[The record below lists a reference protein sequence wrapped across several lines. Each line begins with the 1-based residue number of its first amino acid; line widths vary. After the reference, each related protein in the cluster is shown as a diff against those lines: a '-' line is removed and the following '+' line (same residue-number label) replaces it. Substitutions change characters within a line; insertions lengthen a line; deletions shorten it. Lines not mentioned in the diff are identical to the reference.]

1 MKNNNIVILLATYN
15 GERFLKEQIESL
27 YEQTYTQW
35 DIYVHDDGSSDN
47 TIQILEEYEKEKD
60 NFHILRYPSMGGSA
74 NNFFSLLKR
83 VKAQYYFFADQDDK
97 WLQDKVESSLIEIK
111 KMEQKHPGSPILI
124 CSDVAVTDINL
135 NIMHPSL
142 WKESNTHPEFLNKYK
157 SAPIPF
163 VTGCTMLINNYTKYE
178 IEWDKINKATMHDAY
193 ITLCTLKHGGYISPI
208 NKPLLLY
215 RQHGDNTLGAF
226 SKEKSKFTYK
236 FFHLKEIIR
245 NNIGILKMIHAIKYC
260 TFYEFISYKR
270 QYKKLCKHTD
280 CKKI

>member
-97 WLQDKVESSLIEIK
+97 WLQDKVESGLIEIK
-111 KMEQKHPGSPILI
+111 KL
-124 CSDVAVTDINL
+124 
-135 NIMHPSL
+135 
-142 WKESNTHPEFLNKYK
+142 
-157 SAPIPF
+157 
-163 VTGCTMLINNYTKYE
+163 
-178 IEWDKINKATMHDAY
+178 
-193 ITLCTLKHGGYISPI
+193 
-208 NKPLLLY
+208 
-215 RQHGDNTLGAF
+215 
-226 SKEKSKFTYK
+226 
-236 FFHLKEIIR
+236 
-245 NNIGILKMIHAIKYC
+245 
-260 TFYEFISYKR
+260 
-270 QYKKLCKHTD
+270 
-280 CKKI
+280 